1 MIFLKRLSLGN
12 PIVYRIYDK
21 IFLHVAISY
30 LTINNFLLILRIMSR
45 KDIKIIMEKILIII
59 PAYNEE
65 ANILK
70 AFNKIKKF
78 NTENNTTYDVIVIN
92 DCSTDSTLKICLE
105 NNIPVIPLIHNLGIG
120 GAVQT
125 GYKYALENDYDV
137 ALQYDGDGQ
146 HDVKYVENTIRPIL
160 NGEADLVI
168 GSRFI
173 DDSSSEF
180 KSTLA
185 RQMGIKIISFFI
197 KLVSGKKIYDVTSGF
212 RAAGRFVIED
222 FAKSYPID
230 YPEPITN
237 TELLKKN
244 YIIKEVPVSMNE
256 REGGVSSI
264 NSWKTIYFMINVI
277 LSILVVGI
285 RRLKHV
291 R

>member
-1 MIFLKRLSLGN
+1 MKERILMIL
-12 PIVYRIYDK
+12 
-21 IFLHVAISY
+21 
-30 LTINNFLLILRIMSR
+30 
-45 KDIKIIMEKILIII
+45 

-65 ANILK
+65 DNTLK
-70 AFNKIKKF
+70 AYNKIC
-78 NTENNTTYDVIVIN
+78 EYNNAHKTNYDVIVIN
-92 DCSTDSTLKICLE
+92 DCSTDNTLKICLE
-105 NNIPVIPLIHNLGIG
+105 NKIPVIPLIHNLGIG

-146 HDVKYVENTIRPIL
+146 HDVKYVENIIRPIL

-180 KSTLA
+180 KSSFA
-185 RQMGIKIISFFI
+185 RQLGIKVISFFI
-197 KLVSGKKIYDVTSGF
+197 KFVSGKKIYDVTSGF
-212 RAAGRFVIED
+212 RAAGRLVIED

-237 TELLKKN
+237 AELLKKK
-244 YIIKEVPVSMNE
+244 YEIKEVPVSMNE
-256 REGGVSSI
+256 REGGISSI
-264 NSWKTIYFMINVI
+264 NSWKTVYFMINVV

-285 RRLKHV
+285 RRFKHV
-291 R
+291 K